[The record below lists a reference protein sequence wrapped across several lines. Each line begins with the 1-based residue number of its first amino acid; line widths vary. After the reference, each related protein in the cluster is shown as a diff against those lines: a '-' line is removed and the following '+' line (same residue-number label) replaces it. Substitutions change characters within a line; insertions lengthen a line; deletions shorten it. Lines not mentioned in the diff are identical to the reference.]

1 MSDRE
6 ARFERMLEGIQAD
19 YADTVRK
26 MDALRTENKTKTVT
40 FRQLMG
46 NKLMYQTMLSMYREY
61 GLID

>member
-26 MDALRTENKTKTVT
+26 MDALRAENKTKTVT

>member
-26 MDALRTENKTKTVT
+26 MDALRAENKTKTVT
-40 FRQLMG
+40 FRHLMG